1 MYAESLSKLINELQK
16 LPGIGPKS
24 AQRLA
29 FFMLG
34 SSRKDIDDLV
44 NSILQAKER
53 LKYCSICFNLTDIDP
68 CRICSDETRDSKV
81 LCVVAEPKDLVAVE
95 RSGVYNGKYHV
106 LGGVISPL
114 DGIEPDSLRIKEL
127 LVRLAPTPSGAG
139 LGRNKIEEL
148 VLAVSPTTE
157 GEVTSIYLTQLIRP
171 LGVKLT
177 RIAYGLPIGA
187 DMDYADP
194 ATLSKSL
201 EGRREV
207 A

>member
-1 MYAESLSKLINELQK
+1 MYAESLLKLIGELQK

-29 FFMLG
+29 FYILG
-34 SSRKDIDDLV
+34 SSNREVEELLV
-44 NSILQAKER
+44 AVRQAKER
-53 LKYCSICFNLTDIDP
+53 LRYCSVCFNITDIDP
-68 CRICSDETRDSKV
+68 CKICADEARDIQTI
-81 LCVVAEPKDLVAVE
+81 CVVAEPKDLVAIE

-114 DGIEPDSLRIKEL
+114 DGIEPDSLRVKEL
-127 LVRLAPTPSGAG
+127 LIRLGKNNVT
-139 LGRNKIEEL
+139 E
-148 VLAVSPTTE
+148 VVMAVSPTTE
-157 GEVTSIYLTQLIRP
+157 GEATSIYLTRLIKP
-171 LGVKLT
+171 LGLKLT

-194 ATLSKSL
+194 ATLSKAL

-207 A
+207 Q

>member
-1 MYAESLSKLINELQK
+1 
-16 LPGIGPKS
+16 
-24 AQRLA
+24 
-29 FFMLG
+29 
-34 SSRKDIDDLV
+34 
-44 NSILQAKER
+44 
-53 LKYCSICFNLTDIDP
+53 
-68 CRICSDETRDSKV
+68 
-81 LCVVAEPKDLVAVE
+81 KDLVAVE

-127 LVRLAPTPSGAG
+127 LSRLEANTV
-139 LGRNKIEEL
+139 KEL
-148 VLAVSPTTE
+148 VLAINPTTE
-157 GEVTSIYLTQLIRP
+157 GEATSFYLSRLLKP

-177 RIAYGLPIGA
+177 RIAFGLPVGA

-207 A
+207 V

>member
-1 MYAESLSKLINELQK
+1 MYAESLAKLIEELQK
-16 LPGIGPKS
+16 MPGIGPKS

-29 FFMLG
+29 FYILG
-34 SSRKDIDDLV
+34 SSKKSIEELV
-44 NSILQAKER
+44 RAVVDAKER
-53 LKYCSICFNLTDIDP
+53 LKYCSICFNITDIEP
-68 CRICSDETRDSKV
+68 CKICCDASRQDDL
-81 LCVVAEPKDLVAVE
+81 LCVVAEPKDLVAME

-106 LGGVISPL
+106 LGGLISPL

-127 LVRLAPTPSGAG
+127 LSRLSKNTA
-139 LGRNKIEEL
+139 KEI
-148 VLAVSPTTE
+148 VLAISPTTE
-157 GEVTSIYLTQLIRP
+157 GEATSIYLLKLLKP

-177 RIAYGLPIGA
+177 RIAYGLPVGA

-207 A
+207 S

>member
-1 MYAESLSKLINELQK
+1 MYAESFANLINELQK

-29 FFMLG
+29 FYLLG
-34 SSRKDIDDLV
+34 TSRKAIDELASAMV
-44 NSILQAKER
+44 QVKER
-53 LKYCSICFNLTDIDP
+53 MRYCSVCYNITDVDP
-68 CRICSDETRDSKV
+68 CRICADTSRDDAI
-81 LCVVAEPKDLVAVE
+81 LCVVAEPKDLVAIE

-114 DGIEPDSLRIKEL
+114 DGIEPESLRIKEL
-127 LVRLAPTPSGAG
+127 LARLNN
-139 LGRNKIEEL
+139 NKIKEL
-148 VLAVSPTTE
+148 VLAINPTTE
-157 GEVTSIYLTQLIRP
+157 GEATSFYLTRLLKP

-177 RIAYGLPIGA
+177 RIAFGLPVGA

-207 A
+207 

>member
-1 MYAESLSKLINELQK
+1 MYAESLANLINELQK

-29 FFMLG
+29 FFVLG
-34 SSRKDIDDLV
+34 SSRKSIDLLLTAIV
-44 NSILQAKER
+44 QAKDK
-53 LKYCSICFNLTDIDP
+53 LKYCSTCFNITDIDP
-68 CRICSDETRDSKV
+68 CKICSDQSRTNETI
-81 LCVVAEPKDLVAVE
+81 CVVADPKDLVAIE

-127 LVRLAPTPSGAG
+127 LERISHQSV
-139 LGRNKIEEL
+139 KEV
-148 VLAVSPTTE
+148 VLAISPTTE
-157 GEVTSIYLTQLIRP
+157 GEATTIYLSRLLKP

-177 RIAYGLPIGA
+177 RIAYGLPVGA

-207 A
+207 V

>member
-1 MYAESLSKLINELQK
+1 MYAESLAKLIAELQK

-24 AQRLA
+24 AQRIA
-29 FFMLG
+29 FYLLG
-34 SSRKDIDDLV
+34 SSRKDIEELLSAV
-44 NSILQAKER
+44 RQAKER
-53 LKYCSICFNLTDIDP
+53 LKYCSVCFNITDVDP
-68 CRICSDETRDSKV
+68 CKICSDESRVVDL
-81 LCVVAEPKDLVAVE
+81 LCVVAEPKDLVAIE

-106 LGGVISPL
+106 LGGAISPL

-127 LVRLAPTPSGAG
+127 LVRLGKNTVKEVVMAISSTA
-139 LGRNKIEEL
+139 
-148 VLAVSPTTE
+148 E
-157 GEVTSIYLTQLIRP
+157 GEATSIYLTKLIKP

-194 ATLSKSL
+194 ATLSKAL

-207 A
+207 

>member
-1 MYAESLSKLINELQK
+1 MYAESLSKLIVELQR

-29 FFMLG
+29 FFLLG
-34 SSRKDIDDLV
+34 SSRKDVDELLF
-44 NSILQAKER
+44 SIKQAKDR
-53 LKYCSICFNLTDIDP
+53 LKYCSVCFNITDIDP
-68 CRICSDETRDSKV
+68 CKICADDSRDPSTI
-81 LCVVAEPKDLVAVE
+81 CVVADPKDLIAIE

-114 DGIEPDSLRIKEL
+114 DGVEPDSLRIREL
-127 LVRLAPTPSGAG
+127 LVRLEK
-139 LGRNKIEEL
+139 NNVKEV

-157 GEVTSIYLTQLIRP
+157 GEATSIYLTRLVRP
-171 LGVKLT
+171 LEIKLT

-194 ATLSKSL
+194 ATLSKAL

>member
-1 MYAESLSKLINELQK
+1 MYAESFAKLINELQK

-29 FFMLG
+29 FHLLG
-34 SSRKDIDDLV
+34 TSRKAIDELAEAMV
-44 NSILQAKER
+44 QVKER
-53 LKYCSICFNLTDIDP
+53 MKYCSVCYNITDIDP
-68 CRICSDETRDSKV
+68 CQICADESRDDAT
-81 LCVVAEPKDLVAVE
+81 LCVVAEPKDLVAIE

-127 LVRLAPTPSGAG
+127 LTRLESNQI
-139 LGRNKIEEL
+139 REL
-148 VLAVSPTTE
+148 VLAINPTTE
-157 GEVTSIYLTQLIRP
+157 GEATSFYLTRLIKP
-171 LGVKLT
+171 LGIKLT
-177 RIAYGLPIGA
+177 RIAFGLPVGA

-207 A
+207 V

>member
-1 MYAESLSKLINELQK
+1 MYAESLAKLIDELQK

-29 FFMLG
+29 FFLLG
-34 SSRKDIDDLV
+34 SSRQSVEALV
-44 NSILQAKER
+44 GSILQAKDR
-53 LKYCSICFNLTDIDP
+53 LKYCSQCFNITDIDP
-68 CRICSDETRDSKV
+68 CRICADASRRDDQI
-81 LCVVAEPKDLVAVE
+81 CVVAEPKDLVAIE

-114 DGIEPDSLRIKEL
+114 DGVEPDSLRIKEL
-127 LVRLAPTPSGAG
+127 LARLSRSPV
-139 LGRNKIEEL
+139 KEL
-148 VLAVSPTTE
+148 VLAISPTTE
-157 GEVTSIYLTQLIRP
+157 GEATIIYLNRLLKP
-171 LGVKLT
+171 LGVQMT

-194 ATLSKSL
+194 ATLSKAL

-207 A
+207 NI

>member
-1 MYAESLSKLINELQK
+1 MYAESLAKLIEELQK

-29 FFMLG
+29 FFILG
-34 SSRKDIDDLV
+34 SSRRSLDELTAAMI
-44 NSILQAKER
+44 QAKDR
-53 LKYCSICFNLTDIDP
+53 LKYCSVCFNITDVDP
-68 CRICSDETRDSKV
+68 CKICSDGSRDSKII
-81 LCVVAEPKDLVAVE
+81 CVVAEPKDLVAIE

-114 DGIEPDSLRIKEL
+114 DGVEPDSLRVREL
-127 LVRLAPTPSGAG
+127 LSRVGKNSV
-139 LGRNKIEEL
+139 KEL
-148 VLAVSPTTE
+148 VLAISPTTE
-157 GEVTSIYLTQLIRP
+157 GEATSIYLTKLLKP
-171 LGVKLT
+171 LGIKLT

-194 ATLSKSL
+194 ATLSKAL

-207 A
+207 

>member
-1 MYAESLSKLINELQK
+1 MYAESLAKLIDELQK

-29 FFMLG
+29 FFLLG
-34 SSRKDIDDLV
+34 SSRQSVEALV
-44 NSILQAKER
+44 GSILQAKDR
-53 LKYCSICFNLTDIDP
+53 LKYCSQCFNITDIDP
-68 CRICSDETRDSKV
+68 CRICADASRRADQI
-81 LCVVAEPKDLVAVE
+81 CVVAEPKDLVAIE

-114 DGIEPDSLRIKEL
+114 DGVEPDSLRIKEL
-127 LVRLAPTPSGAG
+127 LARLSRSPV
-139 LGRNKIEEL
+139 KEL
-148 VLAVSPTTE
+148 VLAISPTTE
-157 GEVTSIYLTQLIRP
+157 GEATIIYLNRLLKP
-171 LGVKLT
+171 LGVQMT

-194 ATLSKSL
+194 ATLSKAL

-207 A
+207 NI

>member
-1 MYAESLSKLINELQK
+1 
-16 LPGIGPKS
+16 
-24 AQRLA
+24 
-29 FFMLG
+29 
-34 SSRKDIDDLV
+34 
-44 NSILQAKER
+44 
-53 LKYCSICFNLTDIDP
+53 
-68 CRICSDETRDSKV
+68 
-81 LCVVAEPKDLVAVE
+81 
-95 RSGVYNGKYHV
+95 

-127 LVRLAPTPSGAG
+127 LVRLGG
-139 LGRNKIEEL
+139 NKIEEL

>member
-1 MYAESLSKLINELQK
+1 MYAESLAKLIEELQK

-29 FFMLG
+29 FFILG
-34 SSRKDIDDLV
+34 SSRKSMDDLTAA
-44 NSILQAKER
+44 IRQARER
-53 LKYCSICFNLTDIDP
+53 LSYCSVCFNITDIDP
-68 CRICSDETRDSKV
+68 CKICSDPSRRQDFI
-81 LCVVAEPKDLVAVE
+81 CIVADPKDLVAIE

-114 DGIEPDSLRIKEL
+114 DGIEPDSLRVKEL
-127 LVRLAPTPSGAG
+127 LGRLSK
-139 LGRNKIEEL
+139 NSVKEL

-157 GEVTSIYLTQLIRP
+157 GEATSIYLTKLLKP
-171 LGVKLT
+171 LGIKLT

-194 ATLSKSL
+194 ATLSKAL

-207 A
+207 IN

>member
-1 MYAESLSKLINELQK
+1 MYAETLSKLIEELQQ

-29 FFMLG
+29 FFILG
-34 SSRKDIDDLV
+34 SSKKSIDELIFAV
-44 NSILQAKER
+44 QQAKER
-53 LKYCSICFNLTDIDP
+53 LKYCSVCFNITDIDP
-68 CRICSDETRDSKV
+68 CKICSDLSRDPETI
-81 LCVVAEPKDLVAVE
+81 CVVADPKDLVAIE

-114 DGIEPDSLRIKEL
+114 DGVEPDSLRIKEL
-127 LVRLAPTPSGAG
+127 LIRL
-139 LGRNKIEEL
+139 NKDNIKE
-148 VLAVSPTTE
+148 VVMAVSPTTE
-157 GEVTSIYLTQLIRP
+157 GEATSIYLTRLIKP
-171 LGVKLT
+171 LGIKLT

-194 ATLSKSL
+194 ATLSKAL

-207 A
+207 S

>member
-1 MYAESLSKLINELQK
+1 MYAESFAKLINELQK

-29 FFMLG
+29 FYLLG
-34 SSRKDIDDLV
+34 TSRKSIDELAAAMV
-44 NSILQAKER
+44 QVKER
-53 LKYCSICFNLTDIDP
+53 MKYCSVCYNITDVDP
-68 CRICSDETRDSKV
+68 CAVCADTSRDEAI
-81 LCVVAEPKDLVAVE
+81 LCVVAEPKDLVAIE

-127 LVRLAPTPSGAG
+127 LTRLESSTI
-139 LGRNKIEEL
+139 REL
-148 VLAVSPTTE
+148 VLAINPTTE
-157 GEVTSIYLTQLIRP
+157 GEATSFYLTRLIKP
-171 LGVKLT
+171 LGIRLT
-177 RIAYGLPIGA
+177 RIAFGLPVGA

-207 A
+207 V

>member
-1 MYAESLSKLINELQK
+1 MMYAESITKLINELQK

-29 FFMLG
+29 FHLLG
-34 SSRKDIDDLV
+34 SSKKEAEEL
-44 NSILQAKER
+44 ILAIREAKER
-53 LKYCSICFNLTDIDP
+53 LKYCSICYNLTDIDP
-68 CRICSDETRDSKV
+68 CKICSDESRDSSQI
-81 LCVVAEPKDLVAVE
+81 CVVAEPKDLVAIE

-114 DGIEPDSLRIKEL
+114 DGIDPESLRVKEL
-127 LVRLAPTPSGAG
+127 LVRLGKNSV
-139 LGRNKIEEL
+139 REV
-148 VLAVSPTTE
+148 VLAVNPTTE
-157 GEVTSIYLTQLIRP
+157 GEATVIYLTRLMKP
-171 LGVKLT
+171 LGTKLT

-194 ATLSKSL
+194 ATLSKAL

-207 A
+207 N

>member
-1 MYAESLSKLINELQK
+1 MYAESFANLITELQK

-29 FFMLG
+29 FHLLG
-34 SSRKDIDDLV
+34 TSRKSVDELAAAMV
-44 NSILQAKER
+44 RVKER
-53 LKYCSICFNLTDIDP
+53 MRFCSVCFNITDVDP
-68 CRICSDETRDSKV
+68 CQICSDTARDEGL
-81 LCVVAEPKDLVAVE
+81 LCVVAEPKDLVAIE

-114 DGIEPDSLRIKEL
+114 DGIDPDSLRIKEL
-127 LVRLAPTPSGAG
+127 LSRLETAAVR
-139 LGRNKIEEL
+139 EL
-148 VLAVSPTTE
+148 VLAINPTTE
-157 GEVTSIYLTQLIRP
+157 GEATSFYLSRLLKPQGI
-171 LGVKLT
+171 KLT
-177 RIAYGLPIGA
+177 RIAFGLPVGA

-207 A
+207 N

>member
-1 MYAESLSKLINELQK
+1 MYAESLSKLIQELQK

-29 FFMLG
+29 FFILG
-34 SSRKDIDDLV
+34 SSKKSIDELIFAV
-44 NSILQAKER
+44 QQAKER
-53 LKYCSICFNLTDIDP
+53 LRYCSVCFNITDIDP
-68 CRICSDETRDSKV
+68 CKTCSDFSRDPDTI
-81 LCVVAEPKDLVAVE
+81 CVVADPKDLVAIE

-114 DGIEPDSLRIKEL
+114 DGVEPDSLRIKEL
-127 LVRLAPTPSGAG
+127 LVRL
-139 LGRNKIEEL
+139 NKDNIKEV

-157 GEVTSIYLTQLIRP
+157 GEATSIYLTRLIKP
-171 LGVKLT
+171 LGIKLT

-194 ATLSKSL
+194 ATLSKAL

-207 A
+207 G